1 VSSPSLSPVCVWSW
15 LRLILSLE
23 SPPFL
28 IIWISK
34 FACLRRGAHCG
45 NAPDNR
51 ADTMISS
58 HYDIEINPVVKVT
71 NQKKPKELMLKIW
84 HQLCA
89 EATGALKK
97 ALDAGAYDTVLVG

>member
-1 VSSPSLSPVCVWSW
+1 
-15 LRLILSLE
+15 
-23 SPPFL
+23 
-28 IIWISK
+28 
-34 FACLRRGAHCG
+34 
-45 NAPDNR
+45 
-51 ADTMISS
+51 MISS